1 MERFL
6 EVAFKQNHERK
17 IIMQDKKD
25 KSKAALLKEKLFMNR
40 KNGCRKV
47 SADDVKKADEFCE
60 EYKNFLNQ
68 AKIEREAVI
77 YALEAAKIAGFT
89 EYDHNMTYKPGDKVY
104 VNNRGKA
111 IMLAVIGKNG
121 THNGVRLG
129 IAHIDSP
136 RLDLKPNPLYES
148 NDLALFKT
156 HYYGGIKKYQW
167 PTVPLALHGVIV
179 MKYGTVLT
187 VDIGEDENDPC
198 FCVTD
203 LLPHLAADQM
213 SQVMTK
219 AFNGEHLN
227 VLVGSRPFNEDEES
241 ESVKLNILNIL
252 FEKYGISEE
261 DFLSADLH
269 MVPASKARDLGFDRS
284 MIAAYGHDD
293 KVCAYPALMAAIDT
307 ELPDSTVITVL
318 TDREEIGS
326 DGNTGMKSTFLIDF
340 ISDLAEADGE
350 KARHVMAKS
359 TCLSADVNAAFD
371 PTYASAFEANN
382 SSFINNGAVITKYT
396 GSGGKYSTSDAS
408 AEYMAKIRK
417 ILDDKGVLW
426 QTGEL
431 GKVDG
436 GGGGTI
442 AKFVANFNAD
452 VVDLGVPV
460 LSMHAPMEVV
470 SKIDVYM
477 TYRALYE
484 FYMA

>member
-1 MERFL
+1 MSE
-6 EVAFKQNHERK
+6 EKE
-17 IIMQDKKD
+17 
-25 KSKAALLKEKLFMNR
+25 KSVSAQLKEKLFRNK
-40 KNGCRKV
+40 KNGCLRIDE
-47 SADDVKKADEFCE
+47 SEMEKADEFCV
-60 EYKNFLNQ
+60 EYMNFLDN
-68 AKIEREAVI
+68 AKIEREAVD
-77 YALEAAKIAGFT
+77 YAVTAAENAGFT
-89 EYDHNMTYKPGDKVY
+89 AFDPAKTYSAGDKIY
-104 VNNRGKA
+104 VNNRNKA

-136 RLDLKPNPLYES
+136 RLDLKPVPMYEA
-148 NDLALFKT
+148 NNLAMFKT

-167 PTVPLALHGVIV
+167 PTIPLALHGVIAL
-179 MKYGTVLT
+179 KDGTSVT
-187 VDIGEDENDPC
+187 VSLGDNDSDPC

-203 LLPHLAADQM
+203 LLPHLAVEQM

-227 VLVGSRPFNEDEES
+227 VLIGSRPFNKDEES
-241 ESVKLNILNIL
+241 ESVKLNIMNIL
-252 FEKYGISEE
+252 FERYGITED
-261 DFLSADLH
+261 DFLSADLA
-269 MVPASKARDLGFDRS
+269 MVPAFNARELGFDRS
-284 MIAAYGHDD
+284 MIGAYGHDD

-307 ELPDSTVITVL
+307 DVPESTVITVL

-326 DGNTGMKSTFLIDF
+326 DGNTGMKSTYMFDF
-340 ISDLAEADGE
+340 IADLAAAEGE
-350 KARHVMAKS
+350 EVRHVMAKS

-371 PTYASAFEANN
+371 PTYSSAFEANN
-382 SSFINNGAVITKYT
+382 SCYINCGAVITKYT

-408 AEYMAKIRK
+408 AEYMASVRK
-417 ILDDKGVLW
+417 ILDDANVLW

-431 GKVDG
+431 GKVDC

-442 AKFVANFNAD
+442 AKFVANLNAD

-470 SKIDVYM
+470 SKLDVYM

-484 FYMA
+484 FYNA

>member
-1 MERFL
+1 MMS
-6 EVAFKQNHERK
+6 N
-17 IIMQDKKD
+17 KKEE
-25 KSKAALLKEKLFMNR
+25 KSAAAQLKEKLFISR
-40 KNGCRKV
+40 KSGCYQV
-47 SADDVKKADEFCE
+47 SEEDIKKSDEFCE
-60 EYKNFLNQ
+60 EYKNFLNYG
-68 AKIEREAVI
+68 KIEREAVE
-77 YALEAAKIAGFT
+77 YAISAAEKAGFT
-89 EYDHNMTYKPGDKVY
+89 EYDRTKTYQPGDRVY

-136 RLDLKPNPLYES
+136 RLDLKPNPVYEK
-148 NDLALFKT
+148 NNLAFFKT

-167 PTVPLALHGVIV
+167 PTVPLALHGVVAFKDGSSI
-179 MKYGTVLT
+179 TVN
-187 VDIGEDENDPC
+187 IGDNDDEPC

-203 LLPHLAADQM
+203 LLPHLAVEQM
-213 SQVMTK
+213 SNVMTK

-227 VLVGSRPFNEDEES
+227 VLIGSRPFSKDEES
-241 ESVKLNILNIL
+241 ENVKLNILNIL
-252 FEKYGISEE
+252 FEKYSIVEE
-261 DFLSADLH
+261 DFLSADLTL
-269 MVPASKARDLGFDRS
+269 VPAFKARDLGFDRS
-284 MIAAYGHDD
+284 MIGAYGHDD

-307 ELPDSTVITVL
+307 KLPESTIITVL

-326 DGNTGMKSTFLIDF
+326 DGNTGMKSTYMVDF
-340 ISDLAEADGE
+340 VEDLAKADGE
-350 KARHVMAKS
+350 EVRHVMAKS

-382 SSFINNGAVITKYT
+382 SSYINNGAVITKYT

-408 AEYMAKIRK
+408 AEYMAKIRR
-417 ILDDKGVLW
+417 ILDDANVLW

-442 AKFVANFNAD
+442 AKFVANLNAD

-470 SKIDVYM
+470 SKLDVYM

-484 FYMA
+484 FYVSEE

>member
-1 MERFL
+1 MSEKNK
-6 EVAFKQNHERK
+6 EKT
-17 IIMQDKKD
+17 
-25 KSKAALLKEKLFMNR
+25 KSELLKEKLLIQ
-40 KNGCRKV
+40 KKSGALTT
-47 SADDVKKADEFCE
+47 SPEEIAKADLFCE
-60 EYKNFLNQ
+60 DYKKFLDL
-68 AKIEREAVI
+68 AKTEREAVS
-77 YALEAAKIAGFT
+77 YAVEKAQKAGFT
-89 EYDHNMTYKPGDKVY
+89 EYDHTKSYNAGDKVY

-111 IMLAVIGKNG
+111 VMLAVIGRNG
-121 THNGVRLG
+121 TKNGVRLG

-167 PTVPLALHGVIV
+167 TTVPLALHGVIALKDGSV
-179 MKYGTVLT
+179 ITVN
-187 VDIGEDENDPC
+187 VGEDEYDPC

-203 LLPHLAADQM
+203 LLPHLAVEQM

-219 AFNGEHLN
+219 AFTGEHLN
-227 VLVGSRPFNEDEES
+227 VLIGSRPFRDGEES
-241 ESVKLNILNIL
+241 ESVKLNIMNIL
-252 FEKYGISEE
+252 FEKYGITEK
-261 DFLSADLH
+261 DFLSADLTL
-269 MVPASKARDLGFDRS
+269 VPAFKARDIGFDRS
-284 MIAAYGHDD
+284 LIGSYGHDD
-293 KVCAYPALMAAIDT
+293 RVCAYPALKAVMDIDIP
-307 ELPDSTVITVL
+307 ESTVITVL

-326 DGNTGMKSTFLIDF
+326 DGNTGMKSTFMSDF
-340 ISDLAEADGE
+340 IEDLAEADGTE
-350 KARHVMAKS
+350 LRHVMSKS

-382 SSFINNGAVITKYT
+382 SSYINNGAVITKYT

-408 AEYMAKIRK
+408 AEFMSKIRR
-417 ILDDKGVLW
+417 ILDDKNVLW

-442 AKFVANFNAD
+442 AKFVANLNAD

-460 LSMHAPMEVV
+460 LSMHAPLEVV
-470 SKIDVYM
+470 SKLDVYM

-484 FYMA
+484 FYIYE